1 MAFKY
6 KFYLQRAGRALALSL
21 PLSLL
26 LLLGV
31 EADIWLAMRIHPQ
44 PVFWGVLLLT
54 LVGTYWFQYPSLGL
68 LLGDGGVLLAIFLGK
83 GPTLLYMVRDLFLPH
98 TPIAFVVPWAVFL
111 ALGSVSL
118 TGYFLWKDFRKG

>member
-21 PLSLL
+21 PVSLL
-26 LLLGV
+26 ILLGL
-31 EADIWLAMRIHPQ
+31 EANIWLAMRIHPR

-54 LVGTYWFQYPSLGL
+54 LVGTYWFQYPIWGL

-83 GPTLLYMVRDLFLPH
+83 GPTLLYIVRDLFLPH

-111 ALGSVSL
+111 AWTIVGL
-118 TGYFLWKDFRKG
+118 TGYFLWVDYGPN